1 MRDPELNDSISD
13 YSAAD
18 RAIIRAALNQARL
31 DNKKAPARKTVTKK
45 VVASKPV
52 ASKPVAKKP
61 APKPTDSRFKGV
73 GAGAPK
79 PKTPMPKDSR
89 FTGTGAG
96 KPKPSGSMSY
106 TPGSDKGNKAAYTT
120 GSGVKY
126 KQTAV
131 KPGDVAAA
139 EQARAM
145 SDWKKA
151 KARREA
157 RKAKK

>member
-31 DNKKAPARKTVTKK
+31 DNKKAPARKAVTKK
-45 VVASKPV
+45 VV

-73 GAGAPK
+73 GAGKPK

-106 TPGSDKGNKAAYTT
+106 TPGSDKGNKATYTT

-139 EQARAM
+139 EQARTTAA
-145 SDWKKA
+145 WIKA
-151 KARREA
+151 KAKREA
-157 RKAKK
+157 AKAKK